1 MSEDREEQI
10 KKTKKIAAGI
20 MAGESTTESIS
31 RLDVEFSKP
40 QQYKGNRKIFDSPD
54 AKREI
59 KKNIFGKGKIVRDQ
73 YTGEELV
80 LTKKEAKLRFGEDW
94 TKHLAE
100 SDHKVPI
107 ERIHKDNKNSAWLK
121 NDDLKEVANSNDN
134 MEVVSR
140 KFNNAKRS
148 RTNEE
153 FVNDEEYLQK
163 TKVELSKKGKDRA
176 IKTGREAKEKI
187 DNKLRIKK
195 IKNVASEACNAGWS
209 GAREAAGITAAIS
222 TLTNIVDVVKG
233 NKKPE
238 EALENVV
245 DDSLKAGAV
254 GFALSG
260 SLSIVGHT
268 LSNSSSDF
276 VKALVKANAPAKVVA
291 AVMSTGD
298 VLCNFAEGKISS
310 SECIVQLGERGT
322 AAVVA
327 SYATVIGQAA
337 IPIPLVGAAVGA
349 LVGTAVSGAMYS
361 SLLRAVE
368 EEKAS
373 EKEFLE
379 VKAATEVA
387 IARMEAERR
396 EFIEVTNKIFSDR
409 AIAIQKG
416 LDQITEAYTENDI
429 EHLTKGLNTIL
440 SSFGKSLEQSTFQ
453 EIDEL
458 MRDKSRVLEL

>member
-1 MSEDREEQI
+1 MDDEKEKQK
-10 KKTKKIAAGI
+10 KKTKSIAAGF
-20 MAGESTTESIS
+20 MAGESTKESIS

-54 AKREI
+54 AKKGI
-59 KKNIFGKGKIVRDQ
+59 KKAVFGKGKTVRDP

-80 LTKKEAKLRFGEDW
+80 LTKKEAKLRFGDDW

-107 ERIHKDNKNSAWLK
+107 ERIHQENKDSSWLK
-121 NDDLKEVANSNDN
+121 NDDIRDVANSNDN

-153 FVNDEEYLQK
+153 FVNDENYLEK
-163 TKVELSKKGKDRA
+163 TNVDLSKESKNKA
-176 IKTGREAKEKI
+176 IESGREAKKRI
-187 DNKLRIKK
+187 DSKLRMKK
-195 IKNVASEACNAGWS
+195 IKNVAKEAGKAGLA
-209 GAREAAGITAAIS
+209 GARDAASITAVIS
-222 TLTNIVDVVKG
+222 TMTNIVDVVKG

-238 EALENVV
+238 EALENIV
-245 DDSLKAGAV
+245 DDSLKAGAA

-260 SLSIVGHT
+260 SLSIVGHS
-268 LSNSSSDF
+268 LSNSSSEF
-276 VKALVKANAPAKVVA
+276 VKALVKANAPAKIVT
-291 AVMSTGD
+291 AVMTTGD
-298 VLCNFAEGKISS
+298 VLCNFAEGKITS

-327 SYATVIGQAA
+327 SYATAIGQVA

-361 SLLRAVE
+361 SLLKAFE

-373 EKEFLE
+373 EEEFLK
-379 VKAATEVA
+379 VKKATELAVV
-387 IARMEAERR
+387 RMEAERK
-396 EFIEVTNKIFSDR
+396 EFIEITNKIFSNR
-409 AIAIQKG
+409 AIAIQNG
-416 LDQITEAYTENDI
+416 LNQITEACTKNDVD
-429 EHLTKGLNTIL
+429 HLSRGLNTIL
-440 SSFGKSLEQSTFQ
+440 ASFGRALEQSTFQ
-453 EIDEL
+453 EIDE
-458 MRDKSRVLEL
+458 MMCDKDSVLEL